1 MLASNCKYY
10 VVDLGLKNILQTN
23 KVDADL
29 GHKMENVVYFELLR
43 RGGEV
48 YVGKSEDNEV
58 DFVVKK
64 YDGQLEYYQ
73 VAYTVND
80 EKTLERELSSL
91 RRIRDNYPKYL
102 LTTDFDNSIID
113 GIKKISLIDWLL
125 DSK

>member
-1 MLASNCKYY
+1 MNSRGHHRKIRNHSSP
-10 VVDLGLKNILQTN
+10 LGGNGRT
-23 KVDADL
+23 A
-29 GHKMENVVYFELLR
+29 HFELLR

-113 GIKKISLIDWLL
+113 GIKKINLIDWLL